1 MRELTHPVTRPPQ
14 SPQSLPIYVQIAEL
28 LTRDIVSGRLIDGE
42 RLPPERD
49 MAAELGVSVG
59 TLRKALRDMGEKGL
73 VDRVQGSGNYI
84 RAGGDTGTVYA
95 MFRLELLEGGGLPR
109 AKVLS
114 VNLMDKPADLPAFGT
129 SPRATRIRRLR
140 SLNDTIMAVE
150 EIWLDA
156 DAGIVSQTTMSES
169 LYATYRKEFGLWIQR
184 AEDRVSL
191 AAVPH
196 WAPDSYV
203 PRPGDIVG
211 YIERLSWSD
220 AAAPIEF
227 SRTWYDPARAVYVQR
242 LK

>member
-1 MRELTHPVTRPPQ
+1 MTTPRQ

-28 LTRDIVSGRLIDGE
+28 LTRDIVAGRLIDGE

-49 MAAELGVSVG
+49 MAGELGVSVG

-73 VDRVQGSGNYI
+73 VESVQGSGNYI

-109 AKVLS
+109 AEVLS
-114 VNLMDKPADLPAFGT
+114 VDLMDKPADLPAFGT
-129 SPRATRIRRLR
+129 AARGTRIRRLR
-140 SLNDTIMAVE
+140 SLNETIMGVE

-156 DAGIVSQTTMSES
+156 DAGIVDQATMSES
-169 LYATYRKEFGLWIQR
+169 LYATYRKDLGLWIQR

-191 AAVPH
+191 GPVPP
-196 WAPDSYV
+196 WAPDAYA
-203 PRPGDIVG
+203 PRPGQTVG
-211 YIERLSWSD
+211 YIERLSWAD
-220 AAAPIEF
+220 RPEPIEF
-227 SRTWYDPARAVYVQR
+227 SRTWFDPDRAVYVQR